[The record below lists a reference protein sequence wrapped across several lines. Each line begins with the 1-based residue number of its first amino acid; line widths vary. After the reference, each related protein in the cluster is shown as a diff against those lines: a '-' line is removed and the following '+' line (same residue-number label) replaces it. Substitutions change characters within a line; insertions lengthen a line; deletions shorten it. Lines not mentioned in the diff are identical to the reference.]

1 MKEEEERKGPGSL
14 RVEVLEFWVV
24 LVGVGWGLGVRLWNM
39 NIK

>member
-14 RVEVLEFWVV
+14 RVEVFWVV

-39 NIK
+39 NIN